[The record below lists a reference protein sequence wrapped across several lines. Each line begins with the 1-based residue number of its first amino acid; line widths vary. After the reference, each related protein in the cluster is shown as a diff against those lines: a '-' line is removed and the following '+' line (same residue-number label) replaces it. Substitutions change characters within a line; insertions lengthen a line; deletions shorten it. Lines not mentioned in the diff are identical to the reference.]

1 MQKSIYI
8 VPLAIIIAG
17 GLIGGGLAL
26 GLSKSN
32 ISGSNQNINPEPKTP
47 ERITLRPVT
56 KDDHIRGD
64 NNASLTLIEYSD
76 LECPFCKRFHETMQ
90 RIMKEYPGKVRW
102 VYRNFPLAQL
112 HSKAAKEA
120 EAAECAGE
128 QGKFWEYV
136 DRVFEVTPSNNNLDP
151 VELVNIA
158 KFINI
163 DEAKFTDC
171 FESEKFAQKVSAD
184 IQDGLGAGARGTPF
198 TVVITS
204 KGEMIPLEGALPYE
218 NIKAFIDS
226 KI

>member
-26 GLSKSN
+26 GLSKAGVSDF
-32 ISGSNQNINPEPKTP
+32 NQNANTETKTP
-47 ERITLRPVT
+47 ERISMRPVT

-64 NNASLTLIEYSD
+64 NSASLTFVEYSD
-76 LECPFCKRFHETMQ
+76 LECPFCKSFHGTM
-90 RIMKEYPGKVRW
+90 RRVIKEYPGKVRW
-102 VYRNFPLAQL
+102 VYRNFPLTQL
-112 HSKAAKEA
+112 HPKAVKEA

-151 VELVNIA
+151 AELVTIA

-163 DEAKFTDC
+163 DSAKFTAC
-171 FESEKFAQKVSAD
+171 FESGKFAQKVQAD
-184 IQDGLGAGARGTPF
+184 LQDAIDIGARGTPF
-198 TVVITS
+198 TVAVTS
-204 KGEMIPLEGALPYE
+204 KGEIIPLEGALPYE
-218 NIKAFIDS
+218 NIKALIDS